1 MPPRSERLPGW
12 LLLVLLIA
20 LGANLLAGAMTGVTI
35 DLMRSPTAFAL
46 AVREH
51 DLRILPFYQAIAYSG
66 AIAVVLGYLS
76 PLLAF
81 YRGDPSLPASP
92 LVQRRA
98 VNAPV
103 VIAAIGLLPWL
114 LNGVVYPVATLVHF
128 GTWKPELASQ
138 QILSPVVNGFLA
150 ATTTFLLLDW
160 LFRSRVMPRVFPA
173 GQLVEVAGSLAPGVR
188 ARLLIFLIAV
198 AFAPLFTMLG
208 LIRAAAARIAA
219 GNDAAAIVPA
229 LTHAGQVTFLVYVAL
244 GMAFTLVLARTL
256 TKPLGEIAG
265 ALRRLRRGELA
276 TRIQAT
282 ASDELGVL
290 QDGVN
295 AMATTLEERERILRT
310 FGRVVEPAVRDHL
323 LSGERDLGGEERF
336 VTVLFCDLRGFT
348 ALGERLPPAE
358 VVAILNDYFTAAA
371 AGVRVEGGF
380 IDKFIGDALLAV
392 FGLFDTPGH
401 PSRCQSAAAALRC
414 ATALPA
420 RLDAL
425 NTVRAANG
433 LPPLAL
439 SIGMASGEVIAGTIG
454 TADRFEYTVIG
465 DTVNIAA
472 RLQELAKH
480 RGHSLIATATTF
492 EIALEAGFD
501 QPMHALEP
509 AVVRGRTEPVAVVG
523 KRKEH

>member
-1 MPPRSERLPGW
+1 
-12 LLLVLLIA
+12 
-20 LGANLLAGAMTGVTI
+20 
-35 DLMRSPTAFAL
+35 
-46 AVREH
+46 
-51 DLRILPFYQAIAYSG
+51 
-66 AIAVVLGYLS
+66 
-76 PLLAF
+76 
-81 YRGDPSLPASP
+81 
-92 LVQRRA
+92 
-98 VNAPV
+98 
-103 VIAAIGLLPWL
+103 
-114 LNGVVYPVATLVHF
+114 
-128 GTWKPELASQ
+128 
-138 QILSPVVNGFLA
+138 
-150 ATTTFLLLDW
+150 
-160 LFRSRVMPRVFPA
+160 MPRVFPA

-219 GNDAAAIVPA
+219 GNDAAEIVPA
-229 LTHAGQVTFLVYVAL
+229 LTHAGQVTFLVYVGL

-295 AMATTLEERERILRT
+295 AMAATLEERERILRT

-323 LSGERDLGGEERF
+323 LSGGDLGGEERF

-358 VVAILNDYFTAAA
+358 VVTILNDYFSAAA
-371 AGVRVEGGF
+371 VGVRVEGGF

-401 PSRCQSAAAALRC
+401 PSRCQAAAAALRC
-414 ATALPA
+414 ATALPT
-420 RLDAL
+420 RLAAL
-425 NTVRAANG
+425 NAARAAND

-454 TADRFEYTVIG
+454 AADRFEYTVIG

-472 RLQELAKH
+472 RLQEVAKH
-480 RGHSLIATATTF
+480 RGHGLVATATTF
-492 EIALEAGFD
+492 EIAVEAGFD

-523 KRKEH
+523 KRTA